1 MKNGRI
7 AIPSDGDGGLD
18 GIRSGHFGHCDVFT
32 LIDVEEGKIMNVTT
46 VPNQEHKEGGC
57 LVPVNILS
65 NLKVN
70 TLIVGGIGMRPLI
83 GFNNVGIDVY
93 FESKRPEIRPVV
105 EDLIAGNLTKMLPEQ
120 ACGGGSGG
128 GH

>member
-7 AIPSDGDGGLD
+7 AIPSDGNGGLD
-18 GIRSGHFGHCDVFT
+18 GIRSGHFGHCNVFT
-32 LIDVEEGKIMNVTT
+32 LIDVEEGKIKNVTT

-70 TLIVGGIGMRPLI
+70 ALIVGGIGMRPLI

-93 FESKRPEIRPVV
+93 FESKCPEIRPVV
-105 EDLIAGNLTKMLPEQ
+105 EDLIVGNLPKMSPDQ
-120 ACGGGSGG
+120 ACGGGSGE
-128 GH
+128 HH